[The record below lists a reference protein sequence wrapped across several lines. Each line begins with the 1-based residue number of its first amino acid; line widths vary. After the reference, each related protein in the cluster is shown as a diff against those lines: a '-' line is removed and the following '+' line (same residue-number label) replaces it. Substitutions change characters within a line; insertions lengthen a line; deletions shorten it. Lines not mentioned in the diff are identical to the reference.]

1 MRILIVAH
9 EFPPSPSPQS
19 LRWKYLSEELST
31 RGHEVHV
38 LTVDMLPPT
47 VALSDPA
54 GVHVHRTFPGP
65 LRGFEMFMSLRK
77 ARHPAVVME
86 GIGGASPGGEPERL
100 NWKGRLFKRLLRWGN
115 DALFPDIRGEW
126 LLPARRAFRQ
136 LVKRIAPD
144 VVIASHEPAT
154 SLQVAKLARSFGLPW
169 VADLGDPVLAP
180 YTPRRWRMHARRL
193 EAQVCRHADAVVV
206 TSRGA
211 KQLLL
216 QRHGGDPSRYIIL
229 TQGFR
234 RWHSAEPRCVTGT
247 IELLYAGRFYQ
258 FRGPDELLA
267 AIARTEGVRLSIA
280 SVDVPQVVLDHAE
293 KYPTKIRLL
302 GFLPHEEVLAAQ
314 QRADVLV
321 NIGNEDPT
329 QIPGKFFEYLGA
341 GKPILHL
348 SQTPDGDE
356 VAGIIV
362 DTGRGWVVENR
373 RDDIAQRLNAM
384 VRTPLRLDPAQ
395 DDKVKEYAWERIAIR
410 LEELLISTVAR
421 RA

>member
-1 MRILIVAH
+1 
-9 EFPPSPSPQS
+9 
-19 LRWKYLSEELST
+19 
-31 RGHEVHV
+31 
-38 LTVDMLPPT
+38 
-47 VALSDPA
+47 
-54 GVHVHRTFPGP
+54 
-65 LRGFEMFMSLRK
+65 
-77 ARHPAVVME
+77 
-86 GIGGASPGGEPERL
+86 
-100 NWKGRLFKRLLRWGN
+100 
-115 DALFPDIRGEW
+115 
-126 LLPARRAFRQ
+126 
-136 LVKRIAPD
+136 
-144 VVIASHEPAT
+144 
-154 SLQVAKLARSFGLPW
+154 
-169 VADLGDPVLAP
+169 
-180 YTPRRWRMHARRL
+180 
-193 EAQVCRHADAVVV
+193 
-206 TSRGA
+206 
-211 KQLLL
+211 
-216 QRHGGDPSRYIIL
+216 
-229 TQGFR
+229 
-234 RWHSAEPRCVTGT
+234 VTGT